1 MMINVNNIGGGTLSA
16 ALVADKAL
24 APVKV
29 QSTPDSSNADLSA
42 SVAAYFSLP
51 GFNATSPLQADTS
64 NTTDS
69 GDQANALVKA
79 VSQDD
84 TLKTALQQ
92 FDEGLKKLVERPETQ
107 IFQARFG
114 ADNAALNGVNSANG
128 VNGVNST
135 ADAPDPLLS
144 PEPLPGV
151 GEDGVLGVP
160 PPASEMSADT
170 NHDGKISEEERIRY
184 EAPLTYRSLAHDDRA
199 DAQTNGPNAFS
210 LTEVNT
216 AYGAAGAAA
225 VPA

>member
-1 MMINVNNIGGGTLSA
+1 MINVNNIGGGTLSA

-29 QSTPDSSNADLSA
+29 QSTTDGTNADLSA

-64 NTTDS
+64 SSTDS

-79 VSQDD
+79 VSEDD
-84 TLKTALQQ
+84 SLKSALQQ
-92 FDEGLKKLVERPETQ
+92 FDEGLKKLVDRPETQ

-114 ADNAALNGVNSANG
+114 ADNAASNG
-128 VNGVNST
+128 VNGTNGVN
-135 ADAPDPLLS
+135 APDPLLS

-160 PPASEMSADT
+160 PPATEMAADT
-170 NHDGKISEEERIRY
+170 NHDGKISEEERVRY
-184 EAPLTYRSLAHDDRA
+184 EAPLTYRSLAHDDGA

>member
-1 MMINVNNIGGGTLSA
+1 MIMINNIGGATLSA

-24 APVKV
+24 APVKTGIEN
-29 QSTPDSSNADLSA
+29 STNADMSA
-42 SVAAYFSLP
+42 SVAAYLSLL

-64 NTTDS
+64 NSADT

-84 TLKTALQQ
+84 TLKSALQQ

-107 IFQARFG
+107 IFQARF
-114 ADNAALNGVNSANG
+114 SAVDASQNK
-128 VNGVNST
+128 
-135 ADAPDPLLS
+135 AAPDALLS
-144 PEPLPGV
+144 PVPLPGV

-160 PPASEMSADT
+160 PPATELAADT

-184 EAPLTYRSLAHDDRA
+184 VAPLTYRTLAHDEA
-199 DAQTNGPNAFS
+199 VDAQTNGPNIFS
-210 LTEVNT
+210 VAEVNR
-216 AYGAAGAAA
+216 AYGAAAKS

>member
-29 QSTPDSSNADLSA
+29 QSATENGTNADMSA

-64 NTTDS
+64 NSTDS

-79 VSQDD
+79 VSEDD
-84 TLKTALQQ
+84 TLKSALQQ
-92 FDEGLKKLVERPETQ
+92 FDEGLKKLVDRPETQ
-107 IFQARFG
+107 IYQARFG
-114 ADNAALNGVNSANG
+114 ADNGASNG
-128 VNGVNST
+128 VNGTGVNG
-135 ADAPDPLLS
+135 PDPLLS

-160 PPASEMSADT
+160 PPATEMATDS
-170 NHDGKISEEERIRY
+170 NHDGKVSEE
-184 EAPLTYRSLAHDDRA
+184 
-199 DAQTNGPNAFS
+199 
-210 LTEVNT
+210 
-216 AYGAAGAAA
+216 
-225 VPA
+225 

>member
-1 MMINVNNIGGGTLSA
+1 MVNNIGGGTLSA

-24 APVKV
+24 APVRV
-29 QSTPDSSNADLSA
+29 QSATDTGSNADLSA

-64 NTTDS
+64 NAADS

-79 VSQDD
+79 VSEDD
-84 TLKTALQQ
+84 TLKSALQQ
-92 FDEGLKKLVERPETQ
+92 FDEGLKKLVSRPETQ

-114 ADNAALNGVNSANG
+114 ADTATDNTTGVNSANP
-128 VNGVNST
+128 
-135 ADAPDPLLS
+135 PDPLLS

-160 PPASEMSADT
+160 PPATEMAADT

-184 EAPLTYRSLAHDDRA
+184 EAPLTYRSLAHEDGA

-210 LTEVNT
+210 LTEVNS
-216 AYGAAGAAA
+216 AYGAAGAA